1 MMMSPEAL
9 AASSSCN
16 CVSSRL
22 KEEGRSESASS
33 CSLEGAAADSE
44 CELLLPA
51 ASSASAAASEAARL
65 FGSSFR
71 MAAAGWLLTMAR
83 VKASARS
90 DRRETRRAE
99 AKFRDEEGEESEEEE
114 EEEEELREQPAN
126 EAKLL
131 SGTIL
136 EEE

>member
-1 MMMSPEAL
+1 
-9 AASSSCN
+9 
-16 CVSSRL
+16 
-22 KEEGRSESASS
+22 
-33 CSLEGAAADSE
+33 
-44 CELLLPA
+44 
-51 ASSASAAASEAARL
+51 
-65 FGSSFR
+65 

-114 EEEEELREQPAN
+114 EEEEEELREQPAN